1 MAMAL
6 EKSLHFCNATSI
18 IEDNNTVT
26 LGDQRTFKATKNA
39 WGAAATVDLG
49 GMTFVAEVTTT
60 LVGAGTFDAVLTAN
74 TTNTLVAGKPLA
86 TLHFNTVSPAGTI
99 LRTTLAP
106 GTYAGLSV
114 GVVGVTE
121 GAVTAGAINAYLT
134 ADKGQAAD

>member
-1 MAMAL
+1 MAL
-6 EKSLHFCNATSI
+6 EKSLNFCNATSI

-26 LGDQRTFKATKNA
+26 LGNQRTFKATKNA
-39 WGAAATVDLG
+39 WGAASTVDLG
-49 GMTFVAEVTTT
+49 GSTFVVAVTTT
-60 LVGAGTFDAVLTAN
+60 LTGAGTFDAVLTSN
-74 TTNTLVAGKPLA
+74 TTNTLVGGKHLA
-86 TLHFNTVSPAGTI
+86 TLHFNTLAAAGTV
-99 LRTTLAP
+99 LRATLPP

>member
-39 WGAAATVDLG
+39 WGAASTVDLG

-60 LVGAGTFDAVLTAN
+60 LTGAGTFDAVLTAN
-74 TTNTLVAGKPLA
+74 TTNTLVGGKQIA
-86 TLHFNTVSPAGTI
+86 TLHFNAASAAGTI
-99 LRTTLAP
+99 RRTTLAP

-114 GVVGVTE
+114 GVMGVTE
-121 GAVTAGAINAYLT
+121 GAVTAGAINSYLT